1 MNTTDT
7 TAQLAELAKEIAKA
21 ELAVENA
28 QQTAFKLE
36 QSDSWGSS
44 GRLNFGRHAKAAF
57 TRLEKRRRD
66 LRRLRERHA
75 TLAARLAS

>member
-7 TAQLAELAKEIAKA
+7 HAQLAELAKEIIKA

-66 LRRLRERHA
+66 LRRLRDCH
-75 TLAARLAS
+75 TSLAARLSA